1 MFDLIIVGA
10 GPAGMSASIYASK
23 ANLNILLIEA
33 DSPGGLLNKL
43 NKVDNY
49 LGFKDVSGSDL
60 AFNMYDHV
68 RSLNVPLK
76 HEKVLKI
83 EDNNETKKVITN
95 KGEYFT
101 KKVLIA
107 IGRKPKKAG
116 IKGEEL
122 YNKKGISYCAI
133 CDSHLYKDKDVVV
146 TGNSDLAFS
155 EAIYLSS
162 VTSSVTVITN
172 NNKFSDKRIKI
183 INSNVKEFVGED
195 VLTGVKLENDDV
207 IKCSAAFI
215 YNGYITEVNF
225 LNELGIINDSG
236 NIDVDSRMETKVKG
250 IYAAGDIIKKDVYQI
265 NTAVSEGC
273 IAALSA
279 KMDIINEK

>member
-1 MFDLIIVGA
+1 MFDLIIIGA

-49 LGFKDVSGSDL
+49 LGFKGVSGSDL

-83 EDNNETKKVITN
+83 ENNNETKKVITN
-95 KGEYFT
+95 KGEYTT

-133 CDSHLYKDKDVVV
+133 CDSHLYKNKDVVV
-146 TGNSDLAFS
+146 TGNDDLAFN
-155 EAIYLSS
+155 EAIYLSDIA
-162 VTSSVTVITN
+162 SSVILITN
-172 NNKFSDKRIKI
+172 NNKFNDNRIEI
-183 INSNVKEFVGED
+183 INSNVKEFVGEE

-225 LNELGIINDSG
+225 LNELGIINDFG
-236 NIDVDSRMETKVKG
+236 NIDVDSRMETNVKG
-250 IYAAGDIIKKDVYQI
+250 IYAAGDIIKKAVYQI

>member
-1 MFDLIIVGA
+1 MFDLIIIGA

-23 ANLNILLIEA
+23 ANLNTLLIEA

-49 LGFKDVSGSDL
+49 LGFKGVSGSEL

-83 EDNNETKKVITN
+83 ENSNETKKVITN
-95 KGEYFT
+95 KGEYNT

-146 TGNSDLAFS
+146 TGNDDLAFN
-155 EAIYLSS
+155 EAIYLSDIA
-162 VTSSVTVITN
+162 SSVILITN
-172 NNKFSDKRIKI
+172 NNKFNDNRIEI

-236 NIDVDSRMETKVKG
+236 NIDVDSRMETNVKG
-250 IYAAGDIIKKDVYQI
+250 IYAAGDIIKKDIYQI

>member
-1 MFDLIIVGA
+1 MFDLIIIGA

-23 ANLNILLIEA
+23 ANLNTLLIEA

-49 LGFKDVSGSDL
+49 LGFKGVSGSDL

-83 EDNNETKKVITN
+83 EDSNKIKKVITN
-95 KGEYFT
+95 KGEYLT
-101 KKVLIA
+101 KKILIA

-133 CDSHLYKDKDVVV
+133 CDSHLYKGKDVVV
-146 TGNSDLAFS
+146 TGNDDLAFS
-155 EAIYLSS
+155 EAIYLSDIA
-162 VTSSVTVITN
+162 SSVTLITN
-172 NNKFSDKRIKI
+172 NNKFNDERIKI

-195 VLTGVKLENDDV
+195 VLTGVKLENDDI

-215 YNGYITEVNF
+215 YNGYITEINF

-236 NIDVDSRMETKVKG
+236 NIDADSRMETNVKG

-273 IAALSA
+273 IAAISA

>member
-10 GPAGMSASIYASK
+10 GPAGMSASIYATK
-23 ANLNILLIEA
+23 ANLNTLLIEA

-49 LGFKDVSGSDL
+49 LGFKNISGSEL

-83 EDNNETKKVITN
+83 ENNNETKKVITN
-95 KGEYFT
+95 KGEYLT

-146 TGNSDLAFS
+146 IGNDDLAFN
-155 EAIYLSS
+155 EAIYLSDIATS
-162 VTSSVTVITN
+162 VIFITN
-172 NNKFSDKRIKI
+172 NSKFSDKKIKI
-183 INSNVKEFVGED
+183 INSNVKEFIGEE
-195 VLTGVKLENDDV
+195 VLTGVKLENDNV

-236 NIDVDSRMETKVKG
+236 NIDVDSRMETNVKG
-250 IYAAGDIIKKDVYQI
+250 IYAAGDIIKKEVYQI

-273 IAALSA
+273 IAALST

>member
-1 MFDLIIVGA
+1 MFDLIIIGA

-23 ANLNILLIEA
+23 ANLNTLLIEA

-43 NKVDNY
+43 NKIDNY
-49 LGFKDVSGSDL
+49 LGFKNISGSDL
-60 AFNMYDHV
+60 AFNMYDHI
-68 RSLNVPLK
+68 RSLNVSLK

-116 IKGEEL
+116 VKGEKL

-146 TGNSDLAFS
+146 TGNNDLAFS
-155 EAIYLSS
+155 EAIYLSDIA
-162 VTSSVTVITN
+162 SSVTLITN
-172 NNKFSDKRIKI
+172 NKYNDKRIKI
-183 INSNVKEFVGED
+183 INSSVKEFIGQD
-195 VLTGVKLENDDV
+195 ALTGVKLENDDV

-225 LNELGIINDSG
+225 LNELGIINDFG
-236 NIDVDSRMETKVKG
+236 NIDVDSRMETNVKG

>member
-1 MFDLIIVGA
+1 MFDLIIIGA
-10 GPAGMSASIYASK
+10 GPAGMSASIYARK
-23 ANLNILLIEA
+23 ANLNTLLFEF

-49 LGFKDVSGSDL
+49 LGFKDISGSDL
-60 AFNMYDHV
+60 AFNMFDHI
-68 RSLNVPLK
+68 RSLNIPLK

-83 EDNNETKKVITN
+83 EDNNEFKKVITN
-95 KGEYFT
+95 KGEYLT

-107 IGRKPKKAG
+107 IGRKPKKSG

-146 TGNSDLAFS
+146 TGDSDLAFS
-155 EAIYLSS
+155 EAIYLSDIA
-162 VTSSVTVITN
+162 SSVTLITN
-172 NNKFSDKRIKI
+172 NSNFSDKRISVV
-183 INSNVKEFVGED
+183 NSKVKECVGDD
-195 VLTGVKLENDDV
+195 VLTGVKLENGDI

-236 NIDVDSRMETKVKG
+236 SIDVDDRMETKVKG
-250 IYAAGDIIKKDVYQI
+250 IYAAGDIIKKEVYQI

-279 KMDIINEK
+279 KMDIVNEK